1 MKKVTVIYDD
11 SVKPCREIK
20 NITGN
25 KSFGETIYKRIK
37 LSDRTGAIVAAQ
49 SINCEFISFDEFI
62 QKESIPDGIYFKL
75 FSNMAIKDEKA
86 FKILLEKATYAKDV
100 YKIIQNQDIAAIIY
114 PNAKSLES
122 DISDSLEI
130 ETDAFLNLN
139 NPAAF
144 KQFITGGFD
153 ARFFNAL
160 TGDEYRVIKHS
171 NNKEKLKREFDFY
184 NLLPENMK
192 MWFVM
197 PFDYKESEAE
207 ASYTMER
214 YHMTDLA
221 IRFVHGAISPEEF
234 GDILEKLFKFIEE
247 RSVRDVSSEEYD
259 KVAEELYV
267 DKVKDRVELLK
278 EMDGY
283 KRIDELISSGTEYE
297 GIDQIVDRYLAL
309 YKTVTTSK
317 KFKPLLVVG
326 HGDLCF
332 SNILYS
338 EEASLIR
345 LIDPKGASS
354 EEELYT
360 NPYYDLAK
368 LSHSICGSYDYFNS
382 DQFEI
387 SLDEKL
393 KLHLTVDCDNKV
405 YIDMFKEYLK
415 RYELDYNLIRLYEAS
430 LFLSMLPLH
439 MDREKKVLG
448 FILNAIDIMDELR
461 P

>member
-11 SVKPCREIK
+11 SIMPCREVR

-25 KSFGETIYKRIK
+25 KSFGNTIYKRIK
-37 LSDRTGAIVAAQ
+37 LSSRTRTAVVKQGR
-49 SINCEFISFDEFI
+49 NCEFILSDELGGNGA
-62 QKESIPDGIYFKL
+62 IPEGVYFKL

-86 FKILLEKATYAKDV
+86 FKTLLEKASYAKDI
-100 YKIIQNQDIAAIIY
+100 YRITQDNEEAAIIY
-114 PNAKSLES
+114 PDAQSL
-122 DISDSLEI
+122 DADTSDSLEI
-130 ETDAFLNLN
+130 VTDAFLNLN

-144 KQFITGGFD
+144 RQFITGGFD

-160 TGDEYRVIKHS
+160 TGDDYRVVKHS
-171 NNKEKLKREFDFY
+171 EKKEKLKKEFDFY
-184 NLLPENMK
+184 GLLPEKMK

-197 PFDYKESEAE
+197 PFDYRENDTE

-221 IRFVHGAISPEEF
+221 IRFVHGAISPDEF
-234 GDILEKLFKFIEE
+234 NSILERLFKFIEE
-247 RSVRDVSSEEYD
+247 RTVKDVSPDEYD
-259 KVAEELYV
+259 LVAQSLYI
-267 DKVKDRVELLK
+267 DKVKERIENLK
-278 EMDGY
+278 NMEGY
-283 KRIDELISSGTEYE
+283 ERIASLISSGTGYE
-297 GIDQIVDRYLAL
+297 NIDQIVERYLAL
-309 YKTVTTSK
+309 YKSVTGSK

-326 HGDLCF
+326 HGDLGF

-354 EEELYT
+354 EDELYT
-360 NPYYDLAK
+360 NPYYDIAK

-387 SLDEKL
+387 SLDEELKL
-393 KLHLTVDCDNKV
+393 KLTIDCDNAV
-405 YIDMFKEYLK
+405 YKDMFKEYLK
-415 RYELDYNLIRLYEAS
+415 KYELDYNLIRLYEAS